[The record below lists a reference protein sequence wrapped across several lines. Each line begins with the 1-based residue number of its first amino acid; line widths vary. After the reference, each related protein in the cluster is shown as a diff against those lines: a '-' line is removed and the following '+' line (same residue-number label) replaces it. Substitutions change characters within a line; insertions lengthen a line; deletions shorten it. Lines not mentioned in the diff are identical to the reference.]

1 VTDIIASGFA
11 LNDTDLIH
19 FVRCSMV
26 SDSAQ
31 VTFFNATQLEAFL
44 DGAELFSDL
53 RNGILQRFMV
63 PKAQQ
68 NEVTSERC
76 AGL

>member
-1 VTDIIASGFA
+1 MNDIIASGFA

-19 FVRCSMV
+19 SARRFMV